1 MVSSILPFV
10 QTYQRPDA
18 LARPTT
24 DAVLDALGD
33 PTRRAIF
40 RSLRGGSL
48 AVGQIASEMPVS
60 RPAVSQHLRVLKA
73 AGLVTDRAEGTRRLY
88 RIDPSGLAVLR
99 RELESYWDD
108 VLAAFA
114 AEADRA
120 GSDTARTKRHAAGT
134 AGREDER

>member
-1 MVSSILPFV
+1 V
-10 QTYQRPDA
+10 QTYQQPDD
-18 LARPTT
+18 LARLTP

-48 AVGQIASEMPVS
+48 AVGQIAGELPVS

-73 AGLVTDRAEGTRRLY
+73 AGLVTDRADGTRRLY

-114 AEADRA
+114 AEAERA
-120 GSDTARTKRHAAGT
+120 ASDAARPKSHAPGI

>member
-1 MVSSILPFV
+1 MVSCILPFV
-10 QTYQRPDA
+10 QTYQRPDDT
-18 LARPTT
+18 ARLTP
-24 DAVLDALGD
+24 DVVLDALGD

-40 RSLRGGSL
+40 RSLRGGAL
-48 AVGQIASEMPVS
+48 AVGRIAGELPVS

-99 RELESYWDD
+99 RELESTWDD

-120 GSDTARTKRHAAGT
+120 ASGAASAEGHAADA
-134 AGREDER
+134 AGPEDER